1 MYEEAQGFRPV
12 PRTCATLPR
21 VAASV
26 RKLES
31 VLAMFWVFMPGAT
44 RAAAAT
50 SADHA
55 LDPGCRA
62 EKFNDQNPPSYQLDP
77 QMELK

>member
-1 MYEEAQGFRPV
+1 MGS
-12 PRTCATLPR
+12 TCTDLPR
-21 VAASV
+21 VAARV

-31 VLAMFWVFMPGAT
+31 VLATFWVFMPGAT

-55 LDPGCRA
+55 SDPACMA
-62 EKFNDQNPPSYQLDP
+62 L
-77 QMELK
+77 